1 MDVRVKLFANLKEA
15 VGQDEVVVSL
25 PDVTSIATLRSVLAE
40 HFPGMRS
47 ILPKCVFAVNQQIVS
62 EDDMLSIHAEVAVL
76 PPVGGGGTDSLDAES
91 TDNVYCV
98 LTEKELSVQRAYD
111 ALIHPNWGGT
121 VLFCGTVREWTGEK
135 QTSHLTYEAYRS
147 MAIQQMQ
154 DLQRQVEADYPGVRT
169 LMWHR
174 LGRLEL
180 TDIAVICA
188 AASPHRDAAFLAAR
202 TLIERLK
209 KEVPIWKKEFYVD
222 GQPEWR
228 ENE

>member
-1 MDVRVKLFANLKEA
+1 
-15 VGQDEVVVSL
+15 
-25 PDVTSIATLRSVLAE
+25 
-40 HFPGMRS
+40 
-47 ILPKCVFAVNQQIVS
+47 
-62 EDDMLSIHAEVAVL
+62 
-76 PPVGGGGTDSLDAES
+76 
-91 TDNVYCV
+91 
-98 LTEKELSVQRAYD
+98 
-111 ALIHPNWGGT
+111 
-121 VLFCGTVREWTGEK
+121 
-135 QTSHLTYEAYRS
+135 
-147 MAIQQMQ
+147 
-154 DLQRQVEADYPGVRT
+154 

-188 AASPHRDAAFLAAR
+188 AASPHRDAAFLVAR